1 MDHTSDTARTAKTA
15 RRGQALLRDPLSN
28 KGLAFTPAERRAL
41 RLRGLLPAAHL
52 SIEEQVTLEL
62 EHLRAKAT
70 DLEKFIGLAALQDRN
85 ETLFYRLLIQNTI
98 EFLPIV
104 YTPTVGKACQ
114 QYSHIFRHPR
124 GVWLTP
130 EDEGSMADVLR
141 ECGHEDVRLIVVTDN
156 ERILGL
162 GDQGAGGMGIPIG
175 KLALYTAA
183 AGIPPAQ
190 CLPVSLD
197 IGTNN
202 AELLNDPYYVGYR
215 QRRLRGERYDRFI
228 EAFVE
233 AVREVFPKAL
243 LQWEDFAKDNA
254 FRLLD
259 RYRKRLTCF
268 NDDIQGTSAVT
279 LAGLLAALRI
289 TGGRIED
296 QRIVFAGAGS
306 AGVGIARL
314 VKSAMMDS
322 CGDAAKVRRA
332 QLLID
337 SVGLVWNSGKPMD
350 PPKREFALTP
360 EELRSFGFQ
369 GDGPFDLL
377 EVVRAFKPTILVGTS
392 ATPGLFSH
400 DVVTE
405 MGKHVERPVL
415 FALSNPTSKSECT
428 PEEAIQ
434 WTEGRAIIATGSP
447 FRPVT
452 YEGVTHRIGQ
462 GNNVFIFPGVG
473 LGAILSETREVTD
486 SMFLVAARSLAACVT
501 DEQLAAGQLYPD
513 PDILRKVSL
522 RIAAAVVRE
531 AQRLN
536 LGRIVPDD
544 QVDDLVKSAMWYP
557 DYPVLEPAPRR
568 SAEEYAGHAVR

>member
-1 MDHTSDTARTAKTA
+1 
-15 RRGQALLRDPLSN
+15 LRDPLTN
-28 KGLAFTPAERRAL
+28 KGLAFTPEERRAL
-41 RLRGLLPAAHL
+41 RLRGLLPAARL
-52 SIEEQVTLEL
+52 SIEEQVALEL

-85 ETLFYRLLIQNTI
+85 ETLFYRLLIENLV
-98 EFLPIV
+98 EFMPIV
-104 YTPTVGKACQ
+104 YTPVVGKACQ
-114 QYSHIFRHPR
+114 TYSHIFRQPR

-130 EDEGSMADVLR
+130 EDEDSIAEVLR
-141 ECGHEDVRLIVVTDN
+141 DCAPEDVRLIVVTDN

-162 GDQGAGGMGIPIG
+162 GDQGAGGMGIPVG

-183 AGIPPAQ
+183 AGIHPSQ

-202 AELLNDPYYVGYR
+202 AELLNDPFYVGYR
-215 QRRLRGERYDRFI
+215 QRRLRGDRYDRFI

-279 LAGLLAALRI
+279 VAGLLAALRI
-289 TGGRIED
+289 TGGKLEE
-296 QRIVFAGAGS
+296 QRIVYAGAGS

-314 VKSAMMDS
+314 TRSALQETGASPEKVKHAQVLLDS
-322 CGDAAKVRRA
+322 H
-332 QLLID
+332 
-337 SVGLVWNSGKPMD
+337 GLVWDDGKPMD
-350 PPKREFALTP
+350 SHKREFALSP
-360 EELRSFGFQ
+360 EELRAYGFE
-369 GDGPFDLL
+369 GDGPFDLV
-377 EVVRAFKPTILVGTS
+377 EMIRRIKPTILVGTS
-392 ATPGLFSH
+392 ANPGLFSRE
-400 DVVTE
+400 VVTE
-405 MGKHVERPVL
+405 MARHVERPVI

-452 YEGVTHRIGQ
+452 YDGVVHRIGQ

-486 SMFLVAARSLAACVT
+486 SMFLVAAKSLAGCVT
-501 DEQLAAGQLYPD
+501 AEQLACGQLYPD
-513 PDILRKVSL
+513 ADGLRSVST

-536 LGRIVPDD
+536 LGRLIPDD
-544 QVDDLVKSAMWYP
+544 EIEQRVKDAMWVPNYTALEATVRRP
-557 DYPVLEPAPRR
+557 DEEVLVGGSR
-568 SAEEYAGHAVR
+568 